1 MKELKQL
8 MKDVVLHN
16 IGIKVLSLIG
26 ALFVWLIIIN
36 IDDPYKT
43 KVFQVPVETINES
56 ALQSVN
62 KVFEITSGSI
72 ANVKVGGK
80 RSVIDRLDSTDIRAT
95 ADLSNLSSV
104 NAVNIVP
111 SLRKKVSSDV
121 TLECTQVLK
130 VALED
135 MATKQVKVTVVTQ
148 GEPAEGYSIGKC
160 TAKPNMIQ
168 VTGGKSVVKRI
179 SSIKV
184 FLNVEGVSEDF
195 MSRLEPVAYD
205 SNDEVVKSNTLQYSQ
220 NKIKVRAKVL
230 ENKTIPV
237 RVSVTGTPAAG
248 YEYVETECLPQEI
261 QIAGSEKKMESIS
274 EIVIPMDITGL
285 NDQSSG
291 LEKTVSVLSL
301 LPEGITVSEEYETI
315 SVKVTIEKLVERTL
329 RIKETD
335 VAFRNLANGYVAT
348 AAAPGDILSLTISG
362 RASILNEI
370 PDNAINAYVDCGG
383 LKAGE
388 HQVRVQLDLSDT
400 CKVTKDAT
408 IKIHITK
415 ERGGST
421 ASSSPSPTTKPTSKP
436 QSTASAKPSEEP
448 DPTETPSQEE

>member
-135 MATKQVKVTVVTQ
+135 MATKQVKGCHPRRTVRRLL
-148 GEPAEGYSIGKC
+148 YWKMHGK
-160 TAKPNMIQ
+160 TK
-168 VTGGKSVVKRI
+168 
-179 SSIKV
+179 
-184 FLNVEGVSEDF
+184 
-195 MSRLEPVAYD
+195 YD
-205 SNDEVVKSNTLQYSQ
+205 SSDRR
-220 NKIKVRAKVL
+220 KICC
-230 ENKTIPV
+230 
-237 RVSVTGTPAAG
+237 
-248 YEYVETECLPQEI
+248 ETYFL
-261 QIAGSEKKMESIS
+261 
-274 EIVIPMDITGL
+274 
-285 NDQSSG
+285 DQG
-291 LEKTVSVLSL
+291 VFE
-301 LPEGITVSEEYETI
+301 
-315 SVKVTIEKLVERTL
+315 
-329 RIKETD
+329 
-335 VAFRNLANGYVAT
+335 
-348 AAAPGDILSLTISG
+348 
-362 RASILNEI
+362 
-370 PDNAINAYVDCGG
+370 CGG
-383 LKAGE
+383 
-388 HQVRVQLDLSDT
+388 
-400 CKVTKDAT
+400 
-408 IKIHITK
+408 
-415 ERGGST
+415 
-421 ASSSPSPTTKPTSKP
+421 
-436 QSTASAKPSEEP
+436 
-448 DPTETPSQEE
+448 SQ

>member
-148 GEPAEGYSIGKC
+148 GEPI
-160 TAKPNMIQ
+160 
-168 VTGGKSVVKRI
+168 
-179 SSIKV
+179 
-184 FLNVEGVSEDF
+184 
-195 MSRLEPVAYD
+195 
-205 SNDEVVKSNTLQYSQ
+205 
-220 NKIKVRAKVL
+220 
-230 ENKTIPV
+230 
-237 RVSVTGTPAAG
+237 
-248 YEYVETECLPQEI
+248 
-261 QIAGSEKKMESIS
+261 
-274 EIVIPMDITGL
+274 
-285 NDQSSG
+285 
-291 LEKTVSVLSL
+291 
-301 LPEGITVSEEYETI
+301 
-315 SVKVTIEKLVERTL
+315 
-329 RIKETD
+329 
-335 VAFRNLANGYVAT
+335 
-348 AAAPGDILSLTISG
+348 
-362 RASILNEI
+362 
-370 PDNAINAYVDCGG
+370 
-383 LKAGE
+383 
-388 HQVRVQLDLSDT
+388 
-400 CKVTKDAT
+400 
-408 IKIHITK
+408 
-415 ERGGST
+415 
-421 ASSSPSPTTKPTSKP
+421 
-436 QSTASAKPSEEP
+436 
-448 DPTETPSQEE
+448 